1 MAEHLLAPLLEVEKT
16 SRGSFEGWCLTGAHG
31 RIFGGQVAAQA
42 LRAAAL
48 SVPRDR
54 DAHSLQSCFV
64 RPGDPALPVGYSVT
78 TVREGRTLS
87 TCRVDAHQASRVIFT
102 GLVSFHL
109 PEPGADYQ
117 DDAPEAA
124 GPEELVESAYVPPG
138 TNGDVRA
145 PIEFRYVDPVATS
158 EVPAPAEQLTWLR
171 SRTALGEESSVHAA
185 ALTFASDLT
194 LTRTAH
200 MPLRR
205 PGITRIG
212 ASLDHTMWFHRRFRA
227 DAWLLFAQ
235 RSTSY
240 AGSRALSH
248 GMFFDRDGV
257 LVASASQE
265 ALIRLGT

>member
-1 MAEHLLAPLLEVEKT
+1 MDEHRLAPLLEVETT
-16 SRGSFEGWCLTGAHG
+16 SPGSFEGRCLTGAHG

-54 DAHSLQSCFV
+54 DAHSLHSCFV
-64 RPGDPALPVGYSVT
+64 RPGDPALPVGYDVT
-78 TVREGRTLS
+78 TVREGRALS
-87 TCRVDAHQASRVIFT
+87 TCRVDALQEGRVIFT
-102 GLVSFHL
+102 CLVSFHL
-109 PEPGADYQ
+109 PEPGPDYQ
-117 DDAPEAA
+117 DDAPEVA
-124 GPEELVESAYVPPG
+124 GPEELVESGYVPPG

-145 PIEFRYVDPVATS
+145 PVEFRYVDPVATS

-171 SRTALGEESSVHAA
+171 SRTGLGDDPSVHAA

-194 LTRTAH
+194 LPRTAH

-205 PGITRIG
+205 PGTTRVG
-212 ASLDHTMWFHRRFRA
+212 ASLDHSMWFHRPFRA

-235 RSTSY
+235 RSTIY

-248 GMFFDRDGV
+248 GEFFDRDGV

-265 ALIRLGT
+265 SLIRLRA